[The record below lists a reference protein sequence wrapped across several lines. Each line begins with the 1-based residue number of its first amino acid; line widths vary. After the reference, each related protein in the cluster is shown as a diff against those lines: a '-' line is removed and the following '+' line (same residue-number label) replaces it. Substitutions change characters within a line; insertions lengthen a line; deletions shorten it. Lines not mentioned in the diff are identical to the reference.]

1 MPGAADVVRPRRFL
15 VTWRDGG
22 TPAGIHAVGRL
33 VFDGRYHFAYL
44 ENAWR
49 VPAFRPFPNFPELDK
64 SYSSEVLF
72 PFFAARV
79 MDRRRPEHTAFLRAL
94 DLREDAHDLDV
105 LARNEGARK
114 GDGVAVVEEP
124 DVGPGGAT
132 SHVFVVRGLRFAL
145 PDRAAREVVLEG
157 VQRGTV
163 LTVRRDE
170 GNAVNPRALA
180 LTTPQGDSVGWVP
193 DALVP
198 YVEAV
203 MESGDGQV
211 LVQRRNG
218 PEQPAHLRLLARVS
232 GRVPAG
238 FQALPQ
244 LAGQHAD
251 AARAALAV
259 S

>member
-1 MPGAADVVRPRRFL
+1 M
-15 VTWRDGG
+15 
-22 TPAGIHAVGRL
+22 GRL

-49 VPAFRPFPNFPELDK
+49 VAAFRPFPNFPMLDR
-64 SYSSEVLF
+64 SYSSAVLF

-79 MDRRRPEHTAFLRAL
+79 MDRRRPEHAAFLRAL
-94 DLREDAHDLDV
+94 DLPEDAHDLDV

-124 DVGPGGAT
+124 EVGPGGAT

-163 LTVRRDE
+163 LTVRPDD

-180 LTTPQGDSVGWVP
+180 LTTPQVTPSVGSLTRSYRTP
-193 DALVP
+193 RPSCIRPTGRSSFNA
-198 YVEAV
+198 
-203 MESGDGQV
+203 GTGQSS
-211 LVQRRNG
+211 RPTFG
-218 PEQPAHLRLLARVS
+218 YSLA
-232 GRVPAG
+232 
-238 FQALPQ
+238 
-244 LAGQHAD
+244 
-251 AARAALAV
+251 
-259 S
+259 